1 MSVELLRTL
10 SLASYILAGLF
21 FGIAV
26 ALFFILKVPR
36 LIGDVTGAT
45 ARKAIESIRQQNAI
59 TGNKAYKPSDVNL
72 ARGKVT
78 DKMTPSGRLIKHT
91 PSNGIAALTEKIEN
105 CDATPQTS
113 QALPTRDANET
124 TLLYANETTVL
135 TEAVPQKP
143 DSGFRVDVEMGF
155 AGSAEIIE

>member
-21 FGIAV
+21 FGIAA

-45 ARKAIESIRQQNAI
+45 ARKAIETIRQQNAT
-59 TGNKAYKPSDVNL
+59 TGDKAYKPSNVNL
-72 ARGKVT
+72 ARGKIT
-78 DKMTPSGRLIKHT
+78 DKMTPSGRLIKHA

-105 CDATPQTS
+105 YGATPQTS
-113 QALPTRDANET
+113 QALPTQDANET

-135 TEAVPQKP
+135 TDTVPQKP
-143 DSGFRVDVEMGF
+143 DSGIRVDVEMGF
-155 AGSAEIIE
+155 IGSAEIIE